1 MNEEAMKGYDAC
13 EVSAEPQYSPKR
25 RIEIDPLDYGYV
37 VRVGCQTCAI
47 ESKSDLIKH
56 LTEYLS
62 DPLKVEE
69 KYNQKEYLKYQ
80 KAIINYE

>member
-1 MNEEAMKGYDAC
+1 MEPEATRYSDAR
-13 EVSAEPQYSPKR
+13 ELLAEPNYIPKR
-25 RIEIDPLDYGYV
+25 RIEIDPLDYGYI

-47 ESKSDLIKH
+47 ESKLDLIKY

-69 KYNQKEYLKYQ
+69 KYNQKEYLKHQ
-80 KAIINYE
+80 KQ